1 MKNKVESIL
10 ARLKN
15 ESRKKG
21 ISLQQLLNLFCQEE
35 FIRRLAMSN
44 YTNNLIL
51 KGGYFLYSISEFTSR
66 PTIDADYLLKN
77 YSNDINT
84 VEKLITEVILVETK
98 NDFIEIQ
105 VKNLEVIS
113 ELKEYSGVRVNLI
126 GIIGRT
132 RTPFS
137 IDFGVGDI
145 IVPSPVERTLPVL
158 LPDFEQP
165 KIFTYS
171 LESTVAEKID
181 AIISLMELTGR
192 MKDFYDI
199 YYIALTFDFEG
210 RKLQE
215 ALYETL
221 SNRGRVYE
229 KGSITDIFRLTK
241 DSVVQKRWDNFCN
254 KILNYELDFVDVVN
268 IIIDFILP
276 PFDSII
282 KEDEFFGNWDSKK
295 RKYDKLG
302 I

>member
-15 ESRKKG
+15 ESRKKS

-84 VEKLITEVILVETK
+84 VEKLITEVLLVETK
-98 NDFIEIQ
+98 NNFIELK

-113 ELKEYSGVRVNLI
+113 ELKEYSGVRANLI

-137 IDFGVGDI
+137 IDFGFGDI
-145 IVPSPVERTLPVL
+145 VVPSPVERTLPVL

-165 KIFTYS
+165 KIFSYS
-171 LESTVAEKID
+171 LESTVAEK
-181 AIISLMELTGR
+181 LMRL
-192 MKDFYDI
+192 FH
-199 YYIALTFDFEG
+199 LWN
-210 RKLQE
+210 LQ
-215 ALYETL
+215 A
-221 SNRGRVYE
+221 G
-229 KGSITDIFRLTK
+229 
-241 DSVVQKRWDNFCN
+241 
-254 KILNYELDFVDVVN
+254 
-268 IIIDFILP
+268 
-276 PFDSII
+276 
-282 KEDEFFGNWDSKK
+282 
-295 RKYDKLG
+295 
-302 I
+302 